1 MKNWQKRFIIWFNL
15 AILFVFLDV
24 SLLIFVRSINH
35 EGIYQTTAMKWET
48 FFVWAL
54 CYAIVC
60 LGQILGYV
68 LFKRHKSARSGS

>member
-35 EGIYQTTAMKWET
+35 EDSQWLLEP
-48 FFVWAL
+48 L
-54 CYAIVC
+54 
-60 LGQILGYV
+60 
-68 LFKRHKSARSGS
+68 

>member
-1 MKNWQKRFIIWFNL
+1 
-15 AILFVFLDV
+15 
-24 SLLIFVRSINH
+24 
-35 EGIYQTTAMKWET
+35 MKWET

-68 LFKRHKSARSGS
+68 LFKRRKSARSGS